1 MSNLIKNKRPDI
13 KPNAIIGVMPDKTV
27 STPMVK
33 HTMNIGKCV
42 TEFLNS
48 GQIHVLGRRFTDT
61 AVHGEERQ
69 TYTLIFLLEFAN
81 NTPPGGNNGN
91 SPMTDKQMVRIVR
104 FCEE

>member
-1 MSNLIKNKRPDI
+1 MSSLLKNNRPNI

-48 GQIHVLGRRFTDT
+48 GQIHVLCRRFTDT
-61 AVHGEERQ
+61 AVHGEEGQ
-69 TYTLIFLLEFAN
+69 TYTLIFLQIILLQAEKMGIDQRQTSKWLEL
-81 NTPPGGNNGN
+81 
-91 SPMTDKQMVRIVR
+91 
-104 FCEE
+104 

>member
-1 MSNLIKNKRPDI
+1 MSSLLKNNRPNI

-48 GQIHVLGRRFTDT
+48 GQIHVLCRRSTDT
-61 AVHGEERQ
+61 AVHGEEGQ
-69 TYTLIFLLEFAN
+69 TYTLKFLLEFAN

-91 SPMTDKQMVRIVR
+91 SPMADKQMVRIVR